1 MRALNA
7 LAMLALLLLAAA
19 PARATA
25 PTSARGT
32 RAAARRPAAAK
43 PAAADSL
50 AAPGAR
56 AAASGGHAPRTL
68 EDIHIE
74 GEIPVPQVMFI
85 TARDQRRFM
94 EFQHHRYTR
103 TSLELGRGTAMPS
116 RVVVPEPGRAVSK
129 GE

>member
-1 MRALNA
+1 MRTLGKA
-7 LAMLALLLLAAA
+7 LALLALSALPALATSPA
-19 PARATA
+19 PAT
-25 PTSARGT
+25 TSSHARSV
-32 RAAARRPAAAK
+32 RRPVAAK

-50 AAPGAR
+50 R
-56 AAASGGHAPRTL
+56 SGSRLAPRTL
-68 EDIHIE
+68 DDIHIE

-116 RVVVPEPGRAVSK
+116 RVVVPEPGPVAGKENER
-129 GE
+129 